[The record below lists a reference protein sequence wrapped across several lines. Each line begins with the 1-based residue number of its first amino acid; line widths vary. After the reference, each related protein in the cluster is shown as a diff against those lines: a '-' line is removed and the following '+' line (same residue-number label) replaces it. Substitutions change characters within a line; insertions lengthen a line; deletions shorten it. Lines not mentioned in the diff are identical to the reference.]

1 MSVATRQRQRPRSP
15 LSLRGAEE
23 RRRWRCSFWF
33 EVALPSASR
42 AAAVALSSQRER
54 ERERQRESRESE
66 QRRVVLS
73 SSQICENLSP

>member
-54 ERERQRESRESE
+54 EREREREQRESKESE

-73 SSQICENLSP
+73 LEFSNL

>member
-54 ERERQRESRESE
+54 ERDRERAERVSRGA
-66 QRRVVLS
+66 S
-73 SSQICENLSP
+73 SSRVLKFVKT

>member
-73 SSQICENLSP
+73 SSQICEDLSP

>member
-54 ERERQRESRESE
+54 ERERDRERAERVSRGA
-66 QRRVVLS
+66 S
-73 SSQICENLSP
+73 SSRVLKFVRT